1 MNSPS
6 DSSPANVTAALVIIG
21 NEILSGRTQ
30 DANLAYVA
38 KRLTERGLLL
48 AEVRVVADVEA
59 EIVAAVNSCRE
70 RYDYVFTT
78 GGIGPTHDDI
88 TAGAIAR
95 AFDVEVERHKAA
107 AALLHDH
114 YGQSINEA
122 RLSMA
127 DLPKGAALIDNPVSR
142 APGFCMDNVFVLAG
156 VPRIMQA
163 MLDGVL
169 PQLKAGRP
177 VMSRTLSAFI
187 GEGEIAQGLSA
198 VQEAHGDVEIGSYPF
213 FHQGKFGVS
222 LVLRSVDAKALD
234 HAVAETAALLQSL
247 GAAPQE
253 REK

>member
-1 MNSPS
+1 
-6 DSSPANVTAALVIIG
+6 
-21 NEILSGRTQ
+21 TQ

-38 KRLTERGLLL
+38 RRLTEQGLQL

-59 EIVAAVNSCRE
+59 EIVSAVNLCRE

-88 TAGAIAR
+88 TARAIAR
-95 AFDVEVERHKAA
+95 AFGIDVERHEGA

-142 APGFCMDNVFVLAG
+142 APGFSMDNVFVLAG

-163 MLDGVL
+163 MLDGIL
-169 PQLKAGRP
+169 PQLKAGNP
-177 VMSRTLSAFI
+177 VMSRTLNAFI
-187 GEGEIAQGLSA
+187 GEGEVAQGLSV

-213 FHQGKFGVS
+213 FHQGEFGVS
-222 LVLRSVDAKALD
+222 LVLRSVDTQALN

-247 GAAPQE
+247 GVVPEE